1 MSCLPFDCG
10 HLHLV
15 NVRRSMA
22 ALMELPM
29 RMPNEDLIAL
39 CGASSPPGIC
49 PLKRCRAGTRDGP
62 LITARLGGQRG
73 ENRQKRRRGIY
84 KLASRQLRRHSHVC
98 NCIKCAN
105 IFPFSSCRFL
115 FNLTILFDF
124 VAALFC
130 RFFCFYSI
138 CFRLFSGA
146 SSASADCVIC
156 EADRRQKSWGWGG
169 QDA

>member
-49 PLKRCRAGTRDGP
+49 PLKRCPGRAGTRDGP
-62 LITARLGGQRG
+62 LITARLDGQREG
-73 ENRQKRRRGIY
+73 NRQKGRRGIY

-130 RFFCFYSI
+130 WFF
-138 CFRLFSGA
+138 LFLFDLFQA
-146 SSASADCVIC
+146 FFW
-156 EADRRQKSWGWGG
+156 R
-169 QDA
+169 